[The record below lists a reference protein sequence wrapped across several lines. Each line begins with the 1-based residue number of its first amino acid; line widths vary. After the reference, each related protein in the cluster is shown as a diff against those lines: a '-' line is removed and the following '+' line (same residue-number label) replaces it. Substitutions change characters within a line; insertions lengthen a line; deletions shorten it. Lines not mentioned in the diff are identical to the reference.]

1 MQNICVPSYVLLDDS
16 NSPFE
21 CNLELI
27 FQVEASHCGFQNT
40 LAEEI
45 FFSEKREGQV
55 TWVGGGKSW
64 TKLIVRRYFH
74 SSVNVRLKIGAIW
87 GGMWEGGSLTCT
99 PVSKSEQLQCS
110 ENCGACG
117 NLYK

>member
-55 TWVGGGKSW
+55 T
-64 TKLIVRRYFH
+64 
-74 SSVNVRLKIGAIW
+74 
-87 GGMWEGGSLTCT
+87 
-99 PVSKSEQLQCS
+99 
-110 ENCGACG
+110 
-117 NLYK
+117 